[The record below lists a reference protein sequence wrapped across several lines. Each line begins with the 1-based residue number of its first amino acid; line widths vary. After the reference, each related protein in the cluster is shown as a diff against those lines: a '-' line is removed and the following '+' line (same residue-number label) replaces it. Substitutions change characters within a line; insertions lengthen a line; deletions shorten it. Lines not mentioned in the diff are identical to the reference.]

1 MEQYSGRIVC
11 EGIGI
16 GEIRVLKQQHMVTER
31 RKVSDPEAEIN
42 RYETAKQRAVSQLGT
57 LYEKALEEVGS
68 ADAMIFDMHALLLQ
82 DTEYNGL
89 VHDMI
94 RKESINAETALMAAA
109 ERYVAMLEG
118 AEDETWRARA
128 VDVKDAAGYLIRALS
143 GKEEFFSSEVLHENG
158 EKDSCKQVIPAADDL
173 TPGEFMQLDKRNIA
187 AFVFKDLSTY
197 SHVAILAANRGI
209 PVLTGVDIHTCWDGK
224 PAVADAQKGILL
236 IQPDAGILEEYRA
249 EQETEN
255 YQKELLR
262 QLKGMADVTKDGREV
277 KVYANIDSLADI
289 DAVLENDAAGI
300 GLFRSEFMYLEKTS
314 YPKEEELFAVYRSA
328 AQKMSGRRVVI
339 RTLDMGSDKQAA
351 YLDQEQEK
359 NPALGCR
366 GIRVSRRHKEVFKTQ
381 LRAIYRAAAY
391 GNIAVMFP
399 MIISLE
405 ELLWIKTICEEIKK
419 ELTQKHIEHGDAEIG
434 IMIETPAAVMISD
447 ILAEH
452 ADFFSIGTND
462 LTQYTLAADRQ
473 NPQLEEIYDTHHEAI
488 LRMIQMVIRNAHQKA
503 CKVSLCG
510 EMASDASMTE
520 RLIQM
525 GIDELSVSPD
535 KVLSIRKV
543 IRESISA
550 EEGEK
555 KETALLR

>member
-11 EGIGI
+11 KGIGI
-16 GEIRVLKQQHMVTER
+16 GEIRVLKQQHIVTER

-42 RYETAKQRAVSQLGT
+42 RYENAKQRAVSQLGA

-82 DTEYNGL
+82 DMEYNGL

-94 RKESINAETALMAAA
+94 RKESVNAETALMAAA
-109 ERYVAMLEG
+109 ERYMTMLEG
-118 AEDETWRARA
+118 TEDETWQARA

-143 GKEEFFSSEVLHENG
+143 GKEELVSAEAQYEKG
-158 EKDSCKQVIPAADDL
+158 EKDSGKALVLAAEDL

-187 AFVFKDLSTY
+187 AFVFKELSTY

-224 PAVADAQKGILL
+224 RAVADAKKGMLL
-236 IQPDAGILEEYRA
+236 IQPDAGILELYRT
-249 EQETEN
+249 EQETEG
-255 YQKELLR
+255 YQKELLG

-277 KVYANIDSLADI
+277 KVYANIDSPADI

-300 GLFRSEFMYLEKTS
+300 GLFRSEFMYLEKNS

-351 YLDQEQEK
+351 YFEREQEK

-405 ELLWIKTICEEIKK
+405 ELLWIRTVCEEIKK
-419 ELTQKHIEHGDAEIG
+419 ELTEKHIDHGEVELG

-447 ILAEH
+447 ILAEY

-510 EMASDASMTE
+510 EMASDTSMTE

-543 IRESISA
+543 IRESVSA
-550 EEGEK
+550 ESEK
-555 KETALLR
+555 KETA